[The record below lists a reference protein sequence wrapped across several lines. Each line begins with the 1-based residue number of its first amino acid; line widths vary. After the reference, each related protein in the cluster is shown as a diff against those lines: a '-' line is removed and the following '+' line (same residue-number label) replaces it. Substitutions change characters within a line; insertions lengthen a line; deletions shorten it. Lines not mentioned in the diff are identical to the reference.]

1 MRIIAI
7 ALAMALLLTACSTNH
22 TKGCWITHTNEI
34 ELNPNVPLPG
44 DGEPLA
50 MNPGD
55 SYRVW
60 CARTINESSMGA
72 IIDEEQQTIK
82 IEAMPSDAE
91 LRVYPNERD
100 AEYLGQPVA
109 ASGDVWSGL
118 QEASDRSLISYWLEA
133 ILALIAVV
141 GVAFGGWEWRQRTQR
156 SKEPEPIIEPF

>member
-1 MRIIAI
+1 MRIIVM
-7 ALAMALLLTACSTNH
+7 ALALALLFTACSASH
-22 TKGCWITHTNEI
+22 TDGCWITHTNEVN
-34 ELNPNVPLPG
+34 LNPDVPLPR

-82 IEAMPSDAE
+82 IEAMPQDAE

-100 AEYLGQPVA
+100 AVYLGHPVA
-109 ASGDVWSGL
+109 ASGDVWKGL
-118 QEASDRSLISYWLEA
+118 QEASDRRLIYWLEA
-133 ILALIAVV
+133 VALLALIAVV
-141 GVAFGGWEWRQRTQR
+141 VIAFWGWRQRTQS
-156 SKEPEPIIEPF
+156 SKEPDHTFEPF